1 MLRCFCFVFVFF
13 CFVHAVFQPGFHTFN
28 ENSIYWTSWYFPE
41 FIVSHQQVHTSGR
54 SALFSD
60 SLPHFISE
68 FTVNVTTLILVS
80 LFSESFQWR
89 QVFFSW
95 IWWHDRK
102 RQRPLEVTQGTT
114 GFSDSSSLS
123 LVSCPDLYLRGS
135 PRWHRGSCSASTL
148 ERLFVAKLKRHFFH
162 DILAFG
168 KHWNIETF
176 PTSSNLCLD

>member
-1 MLRCFCFVFVFF
+1 MLRCFCFVFFFF

-95 IWWHDRK
+95 IWWHDGK

-114 GFSDSSSLS
+114 GFTDWVPPAPFFTHL
-123 LVSCPDLYLRGS
+123 
-135 PRWHRGSCSASTL
+135 
-148 ERLFVAKLKRHFFH
+148 HFPSFH
-162 DILAFG
+162 VPTCICAVLLGDTEGAVLPP
-168 KHWNIETF
+168 HWNV
-176 PTSSNLCLD
+176 CLLPN